1 MPTLPPHRT
10 FRAEVKTMI
19 GILGAILLLPLAL
32 VALVYG
38 LVRFAASLLA
48 ALADAAVARLPAP
61 HH

>member
-1 MPTLPPHRT
+1 
-10 FRAEVKTMI
+10 MI

-38 LVRFAASLLA
+38 LVRFAASLIA
-48 ALADAAVARLPAP
+48 AVADAAVSHMLAT